1 MFRIGDFSR
10 LGRITVRALRYYDE
24 IGLLKPVKLDR
35 FTGYRYYSIDQLP
48 RLHRIVLLKSLGLSL
63 DDIRELLDNDP
74 PVGHIRQLLRVKQS
88 EIERR
93 LDEDSGRLRQV
104 EAWLG
109 KINREEKM
117 PTDIDVQKK
126 EIPELKVISK
136 REIGTYEVTIDKLAD
151 ELMNEI
157 NRSENQGRVVIT
169 APVMMLCHETE
180 YKEEDAD
187 IEIVV
192 PITGVVKV
200 EDPAI
205 EVKTLPKCRVLSV
218 VHKGAYNSY
227 YDIAY
232 VYAAIYKYAEENNLE
247 LISPDREL
255 YLNNREEVPEDELLT
270 EFQYPFEAKEA

>member
-1 MFRIGDFSR
+1 MLRIREFSR

-35 FTGYRYYSIDQLP
+35 FTGYRYYSTDQLP

-63 DDIRELLDNDP
+63 DDIRELLDNDIP
-74 PVGHIRQLLRVKQS
+74 LNHIKLLLQVKQS
-88 EIERR
+88 EIKQR
-93 LDEDSGRLRQV
+93 LDEDNERLRQI
-104 EAWLG
+104 EAWLD
-109 KINREEKM
+109 KISKEDKM
-117 PTDIDVQKK
+117 PTDIDVQEK
-126 EIPELKVISK
+126 EIPDLQVIGK
-136 REIGTYEVTIDKLAD
+136 REIGTYEVTINKLAD
-151 ELMNEI
+151 ELMNQI
-157 NRSENQGRVVIT
+157 NKPGNQGRVTIT
-169 APVMMLCHETE
+169 APIMMLCHETE
-180 YKEEDAD
+180 YKEKDAD

-192 PITGVVKV
+192 PITGVVEV

-247 LISPDREL
+247 LISPDREV

-270 EFQYPFEAKEA
+270 EIQFPFKDREA